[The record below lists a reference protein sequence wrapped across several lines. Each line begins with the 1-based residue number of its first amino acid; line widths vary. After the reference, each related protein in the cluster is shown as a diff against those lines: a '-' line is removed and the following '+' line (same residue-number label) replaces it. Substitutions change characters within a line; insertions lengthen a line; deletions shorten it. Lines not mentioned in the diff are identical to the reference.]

1 MHPHLTQV
9 FSRLDQ
15 ARASLRSSLEAIP
28 VPLRHERP
36 APERWSAAEVLEHL
50 SMVERF
56 FTGRIADAIDAAR
69 AAGLGP
75 EATGRAPLAEAVEAR
90 MADRVNTRNAP
101 DTVKPTGTLDAPA
114 AWAAVERGH
123 QRLRALIGSV
133 DGLALS
139 QVTVDHAFFGSL
151 TVYQWVELIA
161 AHEGRHTEQ
170 IKEIGAAFA
179 AVATEITE

>member
-15 ARASLRSSLEAIP
+15 ARASLRASVDAIP
-28 VPLRHERP
+28 VPLQQERP

-50 SMVERF
+50 SLVERL

-69 AAGLGP
+69 SAGLSP
-75 EATGRAPLAEAVEAR
+75 EAAGRAPLPEVIETR

-101 DTVKPTGTLDAPA
+101 DPVKPTGTLDVPA
-114 AWAAVERGH
+114 AWAAVENGH
-123 QRLRALIGSV
+123 QRLRTIVGGA

-139 QVTVDHAFFGSL
+139 QVTLDHPFFGTM

-170 IKEIGAAFA
+170 IKEIGAAFS
-179 AVATEITE
+179 TTGHT